1 MRHKHEIHTLSVIMP
16 QSMAL
21 ESVSRAASTRRV
33 AIRRHASA
41 TVVVSGMVR
50 ALDNFS
56 LFTVRSPGDLEFT
69 KKNSQQL
76 LPPFLLHRF
85 QEQIYSLRNPLESN
99 AKTANRLQDR
109 EQRTGLRILGFLEL
123 IPTSASR
130 RLRL

>member
-1 MRHKHEIHTLSVIMP
+1 
-16 QSMAL
+16 MAL

-69 KKNSQQL
+69 KKILSSYFLPFFFIDFNSRSTLSGIQ
-76 LPPFLLHRF
+76 
-85 QEQIYSLRNPLESN
+85 
-99 AKTANRLQDR
+99 
-109 EQRTGLRILGFLEL
+109 
-123 IPTSASR
+123 
-130 RLRL
+130 